1 MIVIVSVVGRRNGGG
16 FKVTELGVRTSSDPA
31 LREADVNEAV
41 QRWCKLH
48 ALELKL
54 FEVLT

>member
-1 MIVIVSVVGRRNGGG
+1 MIVIVSVVGRRMGGG
-16 FKVTELGVRTSSDPA
+16 FKVAELGVRTCTET
-31 LREADVNEAV
+31 REQDVRDATE
-41 QRWCKLH
+41 RWCKLH